1 MSGKVMTGA
10 RAVVYL
16 DDPANNTSRAVGI
29 FSDCSWGLTYG
40 VDSIFV
46 LGAYGPVESIYTS
59 MDATTVTCSGYRVID
74 HGPHIEG
81 GVPKLADL
89 LHHEY
94 ISMTVLDRQTN
105 KTMAKFKQCRPTGYN
120 TALAHRQPE
129 SCTVT
134 YIALRVEDESTEM
147 AETPGTNASTLP

>member
-10 RAVVYL
+10 RGVMFM
-16 DDPANNTSRAVGI
+16 DDPATNTSRAIGLFTDV
-29 FSDCSWGLTYG
+29 SWGVTYG
-40 VDSIFV
+40 VDPIFV
-46 LGAYGPVESIYTS
+46 LGSYGPVESIYTS
-59 MDATTVTCSGYRVID
+59 MDATTITASGYRVID
-74 HGPHIEG
+74 HGPHADG

-94 ISMTVLDRQTN
+94 ISMTILDRQTN
-105 KTMAKFKQCRPTGYN
+105 KTLAKFRQVRPTGYN

-134 YIALRVEDESTEM
+134 FIALRCEDESVTM
-147 AETPGTNASTLP
+147 DETVGTNATSLP

>member
-10 RAVVYL
+10 RAVVFI
-16 DDPANNTSRAVGI
+16 DDPATNTSRAVGL
-29 FSDCSWGLTYG
+29 FTDCSWGVTYG
-40 VDSIFV
+40 VDPIFV
-46 LGAYGPVESIYTS
+46 LGSYGPVESIYTS
-59 MDATTVTCSGYRVID
+59 MDATTLTCSGYRVID
-74 HGPHIEG
+74 HGPHMDG

-94 ISMTVLDRQTN
+94 ISMSILDRQTN
-105 KTMAKFKQCRPTGYN
+105 KTMAKFRSVRPTGYN

-134 YIALRVEDESTEM
+134 FIALRVDDESVQND
-147 AETPGTNASTLP
+147 ETVDPAPSTLP